1 MSVYMILDA
10 EIHDTEAYEK
20 YKEAAPQYVA
30 RHGGEYLCRGG
41 GVDVEIGEWH
51 PTRVVMVKFPS
62 RSAYDALMADPDYKP
77 WKELRESLT
86 TIKQLVAVSY
96 THLTLPT
103 ILLV

>member
-41 GVDVEIGEWH
+41 GVDVEIGDWH

-86 TIKQLVAVSY
+86 TIKQLVV
-96 THLTLPT
+96 LEGG
-103 ILLV
+103 